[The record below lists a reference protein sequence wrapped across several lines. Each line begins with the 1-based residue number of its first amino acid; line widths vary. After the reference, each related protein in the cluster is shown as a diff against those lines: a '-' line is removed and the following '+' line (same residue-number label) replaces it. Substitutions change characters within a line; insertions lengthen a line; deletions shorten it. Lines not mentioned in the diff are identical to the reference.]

1 MAGAA
6 RPAEPEEPEEP
17 EGGAPRS
24 APDRDPGLQPERTRL
39 AWRRTTLSA
48 TAMAVLAGRQLL
60 SNRAPGAVE
69 VVLVVLM
76 GLLWLAFVTL
86 AHRRM
91 RAMATG
97 RPPALPPRTA
107 LLLVGCTLAP
117 ALCGG
122 VLLARPGW

>member
-6 RPAEPEEPEEP
+6 RPAEPEEPE
-17 EGGAPRS
+17 GGVPRS

-60 SNRAPGAVE
+60 GSRAPGAVG
-69 VVLVVLM
+69 VVLVALM

>member
-1 MAGAA
+1 MAYGPLPGA
-6 RPAEPEEPEEP
+6 
-17 EGGAPRS
+17 GAPRP

-60 SNRAPGAVE
+60 LSDAPGPVE
-69 VVLVVLM
+69 VILAVLM
-76 GLLWLAFVTL
+76 GLLWAAFVSL

-97 RPPALPPRTA
+97 RPPGLPPRTA
-107 LLLVGCTLAP
+107 LLLVGCTLAL

-122 VLLARPGW
+122 LILVRPGH

>member
-6 RPAEPEEPEEP
+6 RPAEPE
-17 EGGAPRS
+17 GGVPPP

-60 SNRAPGAVE
+60 SSRAPGAVE